1 MGAGH
6 AHNPLFDLLIATI
19 GRNEELDR
27 LFTSL
32 EGQSYKN
39 FRILLAD
46 QNPSGFLDE
55 ILARHSDLP
64 ITRIMLSSQGVSVAR
79 NVLLDQA
86 KADIIVFPDDDCWY
100 APDTLERVCETFAAY
115 AEHCWECG
123 PHHPEFMPQE

>member
-1 MGAGH
+1 MPLPLPCL

-46 QNPSGFLDE
+46 QNPAGSVSYTHLT
-55 ILARHSDLP
+55 LP
-64 ITRIMLSSQGVSVAR
+64 T
-79 NVLLDQA
+79 N
-86 KADIIVFPDDDCWY
+86 
-100 APDTLERVCETFAAY
+100 
-115 AEHCWECG
+115 
-123 PHHPEFMPQE
+123 